1 VVNTVLNS
9 IERRP
14 FETSLGKM
22 NPSSKS
28 QIPGTH
34 IQIISNNQYP
44 NLFGDLNL
52 VIEYDFGFVI
62 WNL

>member
-1 VVNTVLNS
+1 LNS
-9 IERRP
+9 IERYP
-14 FETSLGKM
+14 FEASLDKI
-22 NPSSKS
+22 NPSPKS
-28 QIPGTH
+28 QIPSTN

-52 VIEYDFGFVI
+52 VIEYYLGFVI

>member
-1 VVNTVLNS
+1 LKLLWIKLIHHLNPKS
-9 IERRP
+9 EAPAFAEAASRRQA
-14 FETSLGKM
+14 
-22 NPSSKS
+22 N
-28 QIPGTH
+28 

-52 VIEYDFGFVI
+52 VIEYYLGFVI